1 MIANLHAVD
10 LKRVWERNVK
20 NKKKRYLCTDGG
32 HNACYF
38 GSYKANG
45 CGYKANG
52 CGQIGFKIPIVRASN
67 IIC

>member
-45 CGYKANG
+45 CG
-52 CGQIGFKIPIVRASN
+52 QIGFKIPIVRASN
-67 IIC
+67 IVY